1 MLLRLFYNCLGIAMP
16 TGIFYKIK
24 YLADKIPNLTLLA
37 LKDTLNTV
45 WFLRKKFYN
54 KQKGKELAFQ
64 EEKQRRSILHFEQ
77 AFLLDE
83 GLMRFSICGLAHI

>member
-45 WFLRKKFYN
+45 WFLRK
-54 KQKGKELAFQ
+54 E
-64 EEKQRRSILHFEQ
+64 FEQ
-77 AFLLDE
+77 KRSFINSTIVHFRLQKEVTA
-83 GLMRFSICGLAHI
+83 IWH